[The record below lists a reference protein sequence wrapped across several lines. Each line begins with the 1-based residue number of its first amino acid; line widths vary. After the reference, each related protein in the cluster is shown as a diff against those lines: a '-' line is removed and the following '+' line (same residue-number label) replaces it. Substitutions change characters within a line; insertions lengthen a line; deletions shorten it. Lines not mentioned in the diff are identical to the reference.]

1 MRHNPARAFP
11 DLSKFSDRELIDGSC
26 GVFASNW
33 VDVKQE
39 PERTANYLVVVR
51 AYEPVIALFIKGI
64 GWDLANT
71 RHEGLE
77 HLVRM
82 WMELP
87 KGQRNEQNT

>member
-1 MRHNPARAFP
+1 MKHQASRAFP
-11 DLSKFSDRELIDGSC
+11 DLEKFSDNELIDGSC

-51 AYEPVIALFIKGI
+51 RYEPVIALFIRGL
-64 GWDLANT
+64 GWYLDDTIHA
-71 RHEGLE
+71 GLE
-77 HLVRM
+77 SEVRM

-87 KGQRNEQNT
+87 KASKE